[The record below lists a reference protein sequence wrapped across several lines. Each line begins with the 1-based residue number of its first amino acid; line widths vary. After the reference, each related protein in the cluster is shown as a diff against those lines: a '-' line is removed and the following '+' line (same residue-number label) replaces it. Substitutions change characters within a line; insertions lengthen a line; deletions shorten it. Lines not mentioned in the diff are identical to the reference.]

1 MRMKVVGR
9 EDGWNE
15 KDGPVAAMT
24 LPAKMGACELE
35 ELSPPTFAA
44 VGEPLR
50 VQAPSLSAVSTKQVN
65 LKCMRKTRMTSCL
78 M

>member
-44 VGEPLR
+44 VG
-50 VQAPSLSAVSTKQVN
+50 VS
-65 LKCMRKTRMTSCL
+65 R
-78 M
+78 